1 MIVYRELSSLERDL
15 GIRASTLYAVSNT
28 VERHYHPV
36 SLPKRDGSCRLLSV
50 PDPQLKRIQRRIA
63 QVLLAPMPVS
73 PYAMAYRYGASV
85 VRNAAQHVGRPA
97 VLKLDIRHFFDSILY
112 ASVKEAAF
120 PAEIYGEPLR
130 ILLTI
135 LCYHRD
141 GLPQGAPSSPA
152 ISNLVLRTFDDETA
166 AWCRDR
172 KIRYTRYC
180 DDLTFSGSFEPEAVI
195 AFVREQLRKR
205 GFFLNEKK
213 SVFVPAG
220 RQQVVTGIVVNET
233 PNAPAEYRRRLRQ
246 ELRFCRKFGVSDHM
260 ARLGIPGSEEH
271 YLHHLLGRVNYVLQ
285 IAPEK
290 AEFLQARSWLLQQLS
305 CSGKDKR
312 LPAEKLESS

>member
-28 VERHYHPV
+28 VERHYHTV

-135 LCYHRD
+135 LCYHRE
-141 GLPQGAPSSPA
+141 GAS
-152 ISNLVLRTFDDETA
+152 
-166 AWCRDR
+166 
-172 KIRYTRYC
+172 
-180 DDLTFSGSFEPEAVI
+180 
-195 AFVREQLRKR
+195 
-205 GFFLNEKK
+205 
-213 SVFVPAG
+213 AG
-220 RQQVVTGIVVNET
+220 GT
-233 PNAPAEYRRRLRQ
+233 
-246 ELRFCRKFGVSDHM
+246 
-260 ARLGIPGSEEH
+260 
-271 YLHHLLGRVNYVLQ
+271 
-285 IAPEK
+285 
-290 AEFLQARSWLLQQLS
+290 QLS
-305 CSGKDKR
+305 GDQQSGDAD
-312 LPAEKLESS
+312 L